1 VILKVEKKYKEPIE
15 SEMETTVNVL
25 YGENILSIYTNKPDI
40 QKKLNKII
48 GEPEKEYIKGKSI
61 TGSTWK
67 ISLDEKTKIS
77 KLLLKVN
84 IFEV

>member
-1 VILKVEKKYKEPIE
+1 MEKRYKEPIQ
-15 SEMETTVNVL
+15 SEMETTVNIL
-25 YGENILSIYTNKPDI
+25 YWEKCLSLYTNKPEI
-40 QKKLNKII
+40 QRKLNRII

-67 ISLDEKTKIS
+67 ISLDDKAKIS

>member
-1 VILKVEKKYKEPIE
+1 MEKKYKEPIK

-25 YGENILSIYTNKPDI
+25 YGENVLSVYTNKPDM

-77 KLLLKVN
+77 KMLLKVN

>member
-1 VILKVEKKYKEPIE
+1 MEKKYKEPIK

-25 YGENILSIYTNKPDI
+25 YGENVLSIYTNKPDM

-77 KLLLKVN
+77 KMLLKVN

>member
-1 VILKVEKKYKEPIE
+1 MEKKYKEPIK

-25 YGENILSIYTNKPDI
+25 YGENVLAIYTNKPDM

-77 KLLLKVN
+77 KMLLKVN

>member
-1 VILKVEKKYKEPIE
+1 MEKKYKEPIK

-40 QKKLNKII
+40 QKKLNKIV

-67 ISLDEKTKIS
+67 IYLDEKTKIS

>member
-1 VILKVEKKYKEPIE
+1 MEKKYKEPIK

-40 QKKLNKII
+40 QKKLNKIV

>member
-1 VILKVEKKYKEPIE
+1 MEKKYKEPIK

-25 YGENILSIYTNKPDI
+25 YGENVLSIYTNKPDI
-40 QKKLNKII
+40 QRKINKII

-67 ISLDEKTKIS
+67 ISLDEKVKIS